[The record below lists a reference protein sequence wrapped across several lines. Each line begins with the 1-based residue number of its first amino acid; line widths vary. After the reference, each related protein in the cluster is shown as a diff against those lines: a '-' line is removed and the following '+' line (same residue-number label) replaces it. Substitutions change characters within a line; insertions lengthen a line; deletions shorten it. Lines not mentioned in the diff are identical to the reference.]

1 MAWNGA
7 AKAEKSK
14 PKFHDVGSGVTPSG
28 MPTIVAAT
36 MEMSNPPFTLSTC
49 RITAIAIA
57 TRETIATGED
67 KSPSVRRVDSLETI
81 TPPPFRPI
89 NAMKRPMPMPIA

>member
-1 MAWNGA
+1 MVSVPGMAWNGA

-36 MEMSNPPFTLSTC
+36 
-49 RITAIAIA
+49 
-57 TRETIATGED
+57 D
-67 KSPSVRRVDSLETI
+67 VY
-81 TPPPFRPI
+81 
-89 NAMKRPMPMPIA
+89 KRQP